1 MAASLFTNDVGASKH
16 GQNESSMYSKKS
28 IISTSSK
35 FSTKSD
41 TSKAT
46 VKSTSSKQSVASMS
60 SRKSAKKVA
69 READMAAPPSK
80 IDEEAANS
88 DEVV

>member
-1 MAASLFTNDVGASKH
+1 MSN
-16 GQNESSMYSKKS
+16 
-28 IISTSSK
+28 SSK
-35 FSTKSD
+35 VSTKSEA
-41 TSKAT
+41 SKASL
-46 VKSTSSKQSVASMS
+46 KSTSSKQSVASMS